1 MKRTAIILLAA
12 TMLILNFGLTVYAE
26 DLVSQISSLQQKAER
41 VEAQINQAKQ
51 QSEAAMDQQIKSLMS
66 QADNL
71 IKQRVQMDSQ
81 ISKIDTQIDD
91 IKNSSKTNLT
101 RQVKAYDQELVMLKQ
116 QIASL
121 NAKKWAEEAQKM
133 KEEETKNQAQKNPT
147 EPIQVPAPGQ
157 PGQK

>member
-1 MKRTAIILLAA
+1 MKRTAIILLAVSVFV
-12 TMLILNFGLTVYAE
+12 LNFGFIVYAE

-51 QSEAAMDQQIKSLMS
+51 QSEAAMDQQIKSLMG

-81 ISKIDTQIDD
+81 ISKIDAQIDE
-91 IKNSSKTNLT
+91 IKNSAKANLN
-101 RQVKAYDQELVMLKQ
+101 RQVKSYDQELINLKQ
-116 QIASL
+116 QMASL

-133 KEEETKNQAQKNPT
+133 KDEEAKNQAQKNPT
-147 EPIQVPAPGQ
+147 EPIQLPAPGQ
-157 PGQK
+157 PAQK